1 MSKFKFVSRGNE
13 SDFDA
18 AVFYNGQKLIHIYM
32 SKHFDSVDIITK
44 DGADKLMVEWEDFL
58 EESD

>member
-1 MSKFKFVSRGNE
+1 VYKFVSRGTK

-32 SKHFDSVDIITK
+32 GKHFDSIEVQVE
-44 DGADKLMVEWEDFL
+44 DGSGKFVCEWEDIL

>member
-1 MSKFKFVSRGNE
+1 VFKFVTRGHGA
-13 SDFDA
+13 DFDA

-32 SKHFDSVDIITK
+32 SKHLNEVEVQVE
-44 DGADKLMVEWEDFL
+44 DGSGHLMSEWEDFL

>member
-1 MSKFKFVSRGNE
+1 VYKFVTKGTK

-32 SKHFDSVDIITK
+32 GKHFNEVEIQIE
-44 DGADKLMVEWEDFL
+44 DGSGKLMTEWEDIL